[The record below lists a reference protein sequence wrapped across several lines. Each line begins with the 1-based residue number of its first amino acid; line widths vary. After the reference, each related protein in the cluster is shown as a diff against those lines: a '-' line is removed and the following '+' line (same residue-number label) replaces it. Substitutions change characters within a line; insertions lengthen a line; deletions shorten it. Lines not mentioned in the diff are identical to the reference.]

1 MVLSPPLAEDH
12 IAGLEIFPGLSVQ
25 TRGISVNIKYFPR
38 VCLQK
43 GFLLPFVVQLNLV
56 KSITNHRKIQ
66 KLQSNFVVLSVTIT
80 TTFSKEVYTFELQ
93 FLLEK

>member
-1 MVLSPPLAEDH
+1 LAEDH

-25 TRGISVNIKYFPR
+25 TRGISVNIQYFPR

-43 GFLLPFVVQLNLV
+43 GFLLPFVFQLNLV
-56 KSITNHRKIQ
+56 KSIKITE
-66 KLQSNFVVLSVTIT
+66 KSKNCKPNFAVLSVTIT
-80 TTFSKEVYTFELQ
+80 TTFSKDVYTFELQ